1 VGGVKAGVALSVGR
15 LGEQPLLLLEG
26 LPEEL
31 EDDELELLR
40 PDELLEEDGCELEE
54 EDDWDELLELDDMNG
69 SFVLGSQSEKTVERF
84 VRTPLRRVI

>member
-1 VGGVKAGVALSVGR
+1 LLGR

-26 LPEEL
+26 LPEELEDDEL

-69 SFVLGSQSEKTVERF
+69 SFVLGISA
-84 VRTPLRRVI
+84 